1 MKFESMILASLF
13 VARFA
18 LCTLVMGAMLTAS
31 PRTVTLA
38 GAQHSATQSAT
49 TPGCA
54 KATSA
59 TTCPDA

>member
-13 VARFA
+13 VACFA

-38 GAQHSATQSAT
+38 GAQHSAIPSAT
-49 TPGCA
+49 PSCTT
-54 KATSA
+54 ATSA

>member
-38 GAQHSATQSAT
+38 GAQHSAIQSAT

-54 KATSA
+54 MATSA